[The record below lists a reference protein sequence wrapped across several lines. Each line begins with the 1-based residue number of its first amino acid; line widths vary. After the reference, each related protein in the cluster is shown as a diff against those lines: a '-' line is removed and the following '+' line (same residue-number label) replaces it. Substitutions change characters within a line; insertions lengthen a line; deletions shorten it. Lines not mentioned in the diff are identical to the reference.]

1 MSGVWVSL
9 LVAPPPPKVY
19 GINMAKAKRKPLSQ
33 SLRQAIVKSGQTD
46 YAIATGIPQPVITRF
61 RNGTRP
67 YIRLDTADTLTDY
80 LGYSLVADED

>member
-1 MSGVWVSL
+1 M
-9 LVAPPPPKVY
+9 P
-19 GINMAKAKRKPLSQ
+19 KAKRQTLTD
-33 SLRQAIVKSGQTD
+33 SLRQAIVDSGQSD
-46 YAIATGIPQPVITRF
+46 YAIAKDAGIPQPVITRF